1 MFAKTELWIVHP
13 GGAVRDDLFDSTV
26 VLPQYVPYRYFYFTV
41 GRTQAHTPQNQGRM
55 GAMGRH
61 AYGGICPF

>member
-26 VLPQYVPYRYFYFTV
+26 VEAVHPLFK
-41 GRTQAHTPQNQGRM
+41 
-55 GAMGRH
+55 
-61 AYGGICPF
+61 